1 MAELTSGLE
10 KIPNTLKL
18 LMGQLLNANT
28 LNSWNIYEN
37 RSGVVTVNIRF
48 IQDSQEHFEPVSFRR
63 INAKQMNR
71 NRQRVQ
77 TYQNSSSNS
86 PTAVAKKRKMCD
98 TSPEIN
104 RMNLSAASHYVDT
117 PEVIETSAALTSSP
131 TLVSPLAIISP
142 PDQFRPP
149 AHVLMAPSALVSMVE
164 AVNTEDISVITPPA
178 VEILDISI
186 PDYHTTQDIGPL
198 TTYTISPTVVTPVD
212 YHTATYTP
220 ELVILDDATHINI
233 DSCSV
238 ANSLAPSCE
247 VSNGNDNEET
257 LIKDSNVIYCQC
269 CSSVMSVTHV
279 CSIEND
285 PPSPTPLNEIPPE
298 PGPPQ
303 IFTPCDVVDS
313 GDPQPDV
320 KDPKL
325 LEILCSVIGKWKK

>member
-104 RMNLSAASHYVDT
+104 RMNLSSASHYVDT
-117 PEVIETSAALTSSP
+117 PEVIETSAA
-131 TLVSPLAIISP
+131 
-142 PDQFRPP
+142 
-149 AHVLMAPSALVSMVE
+149 
-164 AVNTEDISVITPPA
+164 
-178 VEILDISI
+178 
-186 PDYHTTQDIGPL
+186 
-198 TTYTISPTVVTPVD
+198 
-212 YHTATYTP
+212 
-220 ELVILDDATHINI
+220 
-233 DSCSV
+233 
-238 ANSLAPSCE
+238 
-247 VSNGNDNEET
+247 
-257 LIKDSNVIYCQC
+257 
-269 CSSVMSVTHV
+269 
-279 CSIEND
+279 
-285 PPSPTPLNEIPPE
+285 
-298 PGPPQ
+298 
-303 IFTPCDVVDS
+303 
-313 GDPQPDV
+313 
-320 KDPKL
+320 
-325 LEILCSVIGKWKK
+325 